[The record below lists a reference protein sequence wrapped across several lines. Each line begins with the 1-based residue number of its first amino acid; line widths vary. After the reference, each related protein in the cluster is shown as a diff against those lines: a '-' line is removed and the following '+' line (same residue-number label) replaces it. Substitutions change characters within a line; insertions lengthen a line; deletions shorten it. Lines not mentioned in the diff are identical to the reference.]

1 MSETKLL
8 KTDSPLKDGEP
19 VSEKSNR
26 ILTWLSGNR
35 WYLAG
40 TLVVLMIACSA
51 AKRAETPAMQKHR
64 QVIEEM
70 SRAERN
76 RLRHNQEQFENLSRK
91 GVQRVKQI
99 HDAAQNNQ
107 RLDKT
112 IAEFHSWLATLSLS
126 EREELLATVNVE
138 DRLQIIRRLKT
149 KAELPP
155 SKQEF
160 KPAMD
165 MATRTQFANFQV
177 SLQDYERMMIA
188 GAKWLNLPSES
199 ANKTAS
205 GQLEYHSSV
214 LAAILDEI
222 LPGWRT
228 TMSRTGNRPRPMF
241 PDKLRKDLLA
251 KLRDPNIRQSISGR
265 TVNMQNMMV
274 MTLLVRGL
282 FNETLRVAF
291 FLKPTDEELDRVF
304 KSLPD
309 DRRKSIAGMPKELGD
324 RYLQQVWVTR
334 RLSPTAEES
343 LSRIWGTFDKLLN
356 RNPNGQRNGTSPLR
370 PWFNGGDFRPN
381 GKQNGR

>member
-8 KTDSPLKDGEP
+8 KTDSPSKDGEP
-19 VSEKSNR
+19 VSEKPNR
-26 ILTWLSGNR
+26 ILTWLGDNR
-35 WYLAG
+35 WYIAG
-40 TLVVLMIACSA
+40 TLVVLMIARSE
-51 AKRAETPAMQKHR
+51 AKRAETPEMRKNR

-91 GVQRVKQI
+91 GVQRVQRI

-112 IAEFHSWLATLSLS
+112 IAEFHSWLATLSLG

-138 DRLQIIRRLKT
+138 DRLQIIRRVKT
-149 KAELPP
+149 KAASPP
-155 SKQEF
+155 SQQES
-160 KPAMD
+160 KPALD
-165 MATRTQFANFQV
+165 MATRTQFANLQV
-177 SLQDYERMMIA
+177 SLHDYERMMIA

-241 PDKLRKDLLA
+241 PDKLRKALLA
-251 KLRDPNIRQSISGR
+251 KLSDPNIRQAISGR
-265 TVNMQNMMV
+265 
-274 MTLLVRGL
+274 G
-282 FNETLRVAF
+282 
-291 FLKPTDEELDRVF
+291 K
-304 KSLPD
+304 
-309 DRRKSIAGMPKELGD
+309 
-324 RYLQQVWVTR
+324 
-334 RLSPTAEES
+334 
-343 LSRIWGTFDKLLN
+343 
-356 RNPNGQRNGTSPLR
+356 
-370 PWFNGGDFRPN
+370 WFAD
-381 GKQNGR
+381 

>member
-8 KTDSPLKDGEP
+8 KTDSPSKDGEP
-19 VSEKSNR
+19 VSEKPNR
-26 ILTWLSGNR
+26 ILTWLGDNR
-35 WYLAG
+35 WYIAG
-40 TLVVLMIACSA
+40 TLVVLMIARSE
-51 AKRAETPAMQKHR
+51 AKRAETPEMRKNR

-91 GVQRVKQI
+91 GVQRVQRI

-112 IAEFHSWLATLSLS
+112 IAEFHSWLATLSLG

-138 DRLQIIRRLKT
+138 DRLQIIRRVKT
-149 KAELPP
+149 KAASPP
-155 SKQEF
+155 SQQES
-160 KPAMD
+160 KPALD
-165 MATRTQFANFQV
+165 MATRTQFANLQV
-177 SLQDYERMMIA
+177 SLHDYERMMIA

-241 PDKLRKDLLA
+241 PDKLRKALLA
-251 KLRDPNIRQSISGR
+251 KLSDPNIRQAISGR
-265 TVNMQNMMV
+265 TVNIQNMMV

-282 FNETLRVAF
+282 FNETRRVAV

-309 DRRKSIAGMPKELGD
+309 DRRKGIAGMPKELGD
-324 RYLQQVWVTR
+324 RFLQQVWVTR
-334 RLSPTAEES
+334 RLSPKAEES

-356 RNPNGQRNGTSPLR
+356 RHPNGTNPPR
-370 PWFNGGDFRPN
+370 PRFSGRDFRPN
-381 GKQNGR
+381 GK